1 MIISKTPLRMSF
13 VGGGSD
19 LKEYYQHGYGAVIST
34 VIDKFVYITVNRKF
48 NDIIRVGYSKT
59 EYVKNVADIEHNLV
73 REALK
78 LVGIPKGGIDIVY
91 MSDMLPAHQG
101 SGLGASSSILVGTL
115 HALHAFKGEH
125 VSAETLAREAC
136 QIEIEKLGHPIG
148 KQDQYAASYGGFN
161 HFQFNADESVFVTP
175 LIFKKKVKEEL
186 SKKLL
191 FFYTGISTRSD
202 SILTEQKQK
211 TKKNLKIIDQMV
223 SLTEEM
229 RDALQKNNLAD
240 FGTILH
246 KGWLYKQKLS
256 SNITNDKINL
266 LYNKARKAGASGG
279 KILGSGGGGFLLF
292 YCEEKHQDKVR
303 KALSTLQETIFDF
316 EPQGSRI
323 IYVSE

>member
-1 MIISKTPLRMSF
+1 
-13 VGGGSD
+13 
-19 LKEYYQHGYGAVIST
+19 
-34 VIDKFVYITVNRKF
+34 
-48 NDIIRVGYSKT
+48 
-59 EYVKNVADIEHNLV
+59 
-73 REALK
+73 
-78 LVGIPKGGIDIVY
+78 
-91 MSDMLPAHQG
+91 
-101 SGLGASSSILVGTL
+101 
-115 HALHAFKGEH
+115 
-125 VSAETLAREAC
+125 
-136 QIEIEKLGHPIG
+136 
-148 KQDQYAASYGGFN
+148 
-161 HFQFNADESVFVTP
+161 
-175 LIFKKKVKEEL
+175 
-186 SKKLL
+186 
-191 FFYTGISTRSD
+191 FYTGISTRSD

-229 RDALQKNNLAD
+229 RDALQNNDLTD

-256 SNITNDKINL
+256 SNITNDMINS
-266 LYNKARKAGASGG
+266 LYIKARKAGAAGG